1 MYEVTEKA
9 RSMIKN
15 FLGKQILIV
24 MILGYLFLILT
35 FSGPVASAY
44 GATKSVVPSYGDG
57 THEVLI
63 FTDYF
68 CPPCQD
74 LEKELDLLLDAP
86 LTRDSV
92 KVTFVDMPI
101 HKSTAMYA
109 RYFLYAANG
118 RSGYKDIVHVRE
130 TLFTLAQQNTATT
143 EEHLKEALK
152 AQGIVLKPY
161 DVKPVL
167 SEYNSIIRK
176 YKVTSTPTCIIKY
189 SESDLRMYRGLD
201 EIRSGLS
208 ELQTILK

>member
-1 MYEVTEKA
+1 MFAVTEKA
-9 RSMIKN
+9 SSMIKN
-15 FLGKQILIV
+15 FLEKQILIV
-24 MILGYLFLILT
+24 TILGHLFLILT
-35 FSGPVASAY
+35 FSSSIVPAY
-44 GATKSVVPSYGDG
+44 GADKSAVPSYGHG

-74 LEKELDLLLDAP
+74 LEKELDLLLEAL
-86 LTRDSV
+86 LTRGGV

-101 HKSTAMYA
+101 YKPTVIYA

-118 RSGYKDIVHVRE
+118 SSGYKDIIRARK

-143 EEHLKEALK
+143 EEYIKDALK

-167 SEYNSIIRK
+167 SEYNMIIRK
-176 YKVTSTPTCIIKY
+176 YKVTSTPTCIVKY
-189 SESDLRMYRGLD
+189 SESDLRRYRGFD

-208 ELQTILK
+208 ELQTIQK

>member
-1 MYEVTEKA
+1 
-9 RSMIKN
+9 MIKN

-24 MILGYLFLILT
+24 TILGYFFLILT
-35 FSGPVASAY
+35 FSGSVMPAY
-44 GATKSVVPSYGDG
+44 GADKSAIPSYGHG

-74 LEKELDLLLDAP
+74 MEKELDSLLEAL
-86 LTRDSV
+86 LTRGGV

-101 HKSTAMYA
+101 HKPTAMYA

-118 RSGYKDIVHVRE
+118 KRGYKDIVRARK
-130 TLFTLAQQNTATT
+130 TLFTLAQQSTATT

-152 AQGIVLKPY
+152 VQGIVLNPY
-161 DVKPVL
+161 DVKPVF

-176 YKVTSTPTCIIKY
+176 YKVTSTPTCIVKY
-189 SESDLRMYRGLD
+189 SESDVRMYRGFE

-208 ELQTILK
+208 ELQTVQK